1 MPERFTAVGY
11 DPPVADDVKL
21 CTNCKTNP
29 TGDNW
34 MLCPA
39 CFARL
44 DDTARNNPYGWMDQ
58 RAEDT
63 AQ

>member
-1 MPERFTAVGY
+1 M
-11 DPPVADDVKL
+11 ADDVKL